1 MNYTFGKEES
11 ALESLK
17 KIGLLTQILIAFVL
31 AILAGIIF
39 GPSIDVVQPL
49 GDLFLRLIQFII
61 VPLILSTLIIGVAST
76 GNMKTLGRIGGKT
89 IAYYLVT
96 TLIAVSIGLIA
107 ALVFTPGAGVDISS
121 VSGEIPEA
129 AETSGVV
136 GVLLNIVPTNPL
148 ASLSSGNILQ
158 IIFFSLFI
166 GVGIT
171 MVGEKAD
178 PVYRFFDGF
187 AEIMYK
193 ITWII
198 MKLIPIGVFG
208 LLAPIIGEYGLS
220 VLLPLIKLISV
231 VAVACIVHALVTYSI
246 AVKALGKMNP
256 LQFFKGIAPASL
268 VAFSTQSSSGTLPV
282 TIKCSEDNLGVSK
295 KISSFILPLGATINM
310 DGTSLYLSVCAL
322 FAAQAYGIDLSFGQ
336 IMMIVL
342 IATLGS
348 IGTAGVPGAGL
359 VMLIMVL
366 SAVNLP
372 LEAIAL
378 VAGVD
383 RFMDMF
389 RTSVNVTGDAS
400 GAVCINASEK
410 KLDKNTEPYSA

>member
-1 MNYTFGKEES
+1 MAKI
-11 ALESLK
+11 K
-17 KIGLLTQILIAFVL
+17 KIGLLPQILIAFVI

-39 GPSIDVVQPL
+39 GPSIAVVQPL

-61 VPLILSTLIIGVAST
+61 VPLIASTLIVGVAST
-76 GNMKTLGRIGGKT
+76 GSMKTLGRIGGKT
-89 IAYYLVT
+89 IIYYLVT

-107 ALVFTPGAGVDISS
+107 GYLFSPGTGIDISS
-121 VSGEIPEA
+121 AGKAPE
-129 AETSGVV
+129 TTDTGGVV
-136 GVLLNIVPTNPL
+136 DVLLNIIPTNPL
-148 ASLSSGNILQ
+148 NSLSSGNILQ
-158 IIFFSLFI
+158 IIFFSLFL

-178 PVYRFFDGF
+178 PVYRFFDGL

-193 ITWII
+193 ITWVI
-198 MKLIPIGVFG
+198 MKLIPFGIFG

-220 VLLPLIKLISV
+220 VLLPLIKLVSV
-231 VAVACIVHALVTYSI
+231 VAGACIVHALVTYSI
-246 AVKALGKMNP
+246 AVKTLGKMSP
-256 LQFFKGIAPASL
+256 IQFFKGIAPASL

-295 KISSFILPLGATINM
+295 KISSFVLPLGATINM
-310 DGTSLYLSVCAL
+310 DGTSLYLGVATL
-322 FAAQAYGIDLSFGQ
+322 FTAQAYGVELSFSQ
-336 IMMIVL
+336 ILLVVL

-359 VMLIMVL
+359 VMLILVL
-366 SAVNLP
+366 TTLNLP

-378 VAGVD
+378 IAGVD

-389 RTSVNVTGDAS
+389 RTAVNITGDAS
-400 GAVCINASEK
+400 GALIIDRSEK
-410 KLDKNTEPYSA
+410 KADEKIDSSSIAG

>member
-1 MNYTFGKEES
+1 M
-11 ALESLK
+11 K
-17 KIGLLTQILIAFVL
+17 KIGLLPQILIAFVT
-31 AILAGIIF
+31 AIIAGIIF

-61 VPLILSTLIIGVAST
+61 IPLITSSLIVGVAST
-76 GNMKTLGRIGGKT
+76 GDMKSLGRIGGKT
-89 IAYYLVT
+89 IVYYLTT
-96 TLIAVSIGLIA
+96 TLIAVTIGLIA
-107 ALVFTPGAGVDISS
+107 ALVFSPGTGVDISS
-121 VSGEIPEA
+121 AGEVPEA
-129 AETSGVV
+129 TETG
-136 GVLLNIVPTNPL
+136 GFINVLLNIIPTNPL
-148 ASLSSGNILQ
+148 ESLSSGNILQ
-158 IIFFSLFI
+158 IIFFALFL

-171 MVGEKAD
+171 MVGEKAQ
-178 PVYRFFDGF
+178 PVYRFFDGL

-193 ITWII
+193 ITAII

-220 VLLPLIKLISV
+220 VLLPLIKLVSV

-246 AVKALGKMNP
+246 AVKSLGKMNP
-256 LQFFKGIAPASL
+256 LKFFKGIAPASL

-295 KISSFILPLGATINM
+295 KISSFVLPLGATINM
-310 DGTSLYLSVCAL
+310 DGTSLYLSVAAL
-322 FAAQAYGIDLSFGQ
+322 FTAQAYGIELTFTQ

-348 IGTAGVPGAGL
+348 IGAAGVPGAGL
-359 VMLIMVL
+359 VMLILVL
-366 SAVNLP
+366 TTVNLP

-378 VAGVD
+378 IAGVD

-389 RTSVNVTGDAS
+389 RTAVNITGDAS
-400 GAVCINASEK
+400 GAVIIDRSENK
-410 KLDKNTEPYSA
+410 ADQNLDSNSVSD